1 MTEVP
6 VNTEVRSPLGS
17 LLPLGHGEY
26 AALLAEVVADSA
38 PRLFAVV
45 QEVGDREDG
54 WVAAWGL
61 AFEDRAEV
69 VPYGGGVRM
78 SLPSAEGALRHFGRG
93 GEVRASLYWVGS

>member
-6 VNTEVRSPLGS
+6 STTQARSEAESLPPLGQD
-17 LLPLGHGEY
+17 EY
-26 AALLAEVVADSA
+26 ATLLAEVVAESM

-69 VPYGGGVRM
+69 VPYGRGVRM
-78 SLPSAEGALRHFGRG
+78 SLPSAEKTLRYFGRG
-93 GEVRASLYWVGS
+93 GGVRASLHWISS

>member
-1 MTEVP
+1 MAEVTAKAEACSERGP
-6 VNTEVRSPLGS
+6 
-17 LLPLGHGEY
+17 LLPLGHDEY
-26 AALLAEVVADSA
+26 ASLLAEVVADSA

-69 VPYGGGVRM
+69 VAGGGGGRM
-78 SLPSAEGALRHFGRG
+78 CLPSAEGALRYFGRG